1 MSSYYR
7 YTETDK
13 NLPDSFHKS
22 VSVGGRTLT
31 LEFKWPSYIEQ
42 EVKNIDIAAY
52 NRMTSQGL
60 DDGTQIYDYYD
71 YWNDV
76 ALYLTTH
83 TSEEWIAD
91 TTKPKPFVLYS
102 IPDADKDKWI
112 EDQLDF
118 YISCMDMLSFY
129 NELLVWEVKI
139 NYRGYEISDAVNL
152 GGWTEFPDGSFAFK
166 FASSVKEN
174 IGREDLPYLDIYF
187 EVYDE

>member
-1 MSSYYR
+1 MSRYYR

-22 VSVGGRTLT
+22 VSVGGMTISV
-31 LEFKWPSYIEQ
+31 EFIWPTYIE
-42 EVKNIDIAAY
+42 EEIHNIELAVYA
-52 NRMTSQGL
+52 RMTSMGL
-60 DDGTQIYDYYD
+60 DDGRQIYDFFD

-76 ALYLTTH
+76 AVYLTTH
-83 TSEEWIAD
+83 TSEQWIAD
-91 TTKPKPFVLYS
+91 TTKAKPVNLYQVA
-102 IPDADKDKWI
+102 DADKDAWI
-112 EDQLDF
+112 EEQLDF
-118 YISCMDMLSFY
+118 YIDCMDMLSFY
-129 NELLVWEVKI
+129 NELLVWEVRI
-139 NYRGYEISDAVNL
+139 SYRGYTLSNAVNL